1 MLQGENK
8 SQYSDN
14 SLKNTVPKT
23 CLPMLQW
30 PAIPDPRAAQA
41 LAIQFQLNQSQWWK
55 PSQLLH
61 WQLKQLGEVVEH
73 AHKNTPF
80 YQLHYKSSQIKNNLT
95 LDELRTFPL
104 VTRNDIQKSDTGL
117 RSNNI
122 PNEQGKVTELTTSGS
137 TGKPVD
143 ICKTAV
149 MGFIGQ
155 AFTLRDHDW
164 HNRELSAVFS
174 TIRHSPEE
182 CYQAP
187 HGQKQSTWGGSCH
200 GIYETGDSLRLDS
213 GCSSNEQ
220 LTWLLDNAP
229 DYLMTYSS
237 NLAALITR
245 SLSRKKIPSS
255 IKQVITLGELVP
267 TILRKELNQAWNIG
281 LTDVYSC
288 QEAGVLALQCPNNEQ
303 DMVQFCCLLFGLDQI
318 ITRDFLAKTHQC
330 LSPFKRNGQYLLLWQ
345 LQYIFGQKRLC

>member
-1 MLQGENK
+1 MFQGENK
-8 SQYSDN
+8 SQDFDS
-14 SLKNTVPKT
+14 SLKNSVPMT
-23 CLPMLQW
+23 CLPTVQW
-30 PAIPDPRAAQA
+30 PAIPDARAAQA

-61 WQLKQLGEVVEH
+61 WQLKQLNEVVEH

-80 YQLHYKSSQIKNNLT
+80 YQLHYKSSQINKSLT
-95 LDELRTFPL
+95 LDVLRALPV

-122 PNEQGKVTELTTSGS
+122 PPQHGKIIEMTTSGS

-143 ICKTAV
+143 ICKSEV
-149 MGFIGQ
+149 MGFVGQ

-182 CYQAP
+182 ASQAP
-187 HGQKQSTWGGSCH
+187 HGQQQSSWGASCS
-200 GIYETGDSLRLDS
+200 GIYQTCNSLRLDS

-220 LTWLLDNAP
+220 LTWLLENAP
-229 DYLMTYSS
+229 DYLMTYPS
-237 NLAALITR
+237 NLSALIAC
-245 SLSRKKIPSS
+245 SLNRKVKPSS
-255 IKQVITLGELVP
+255 IKQVITLGELIP
-267 TILRKELNQAWNIG
+267 TTLRKELNQAWNIN

-288 QEAGVLALQCPNNEQ
+288 QEAGVLALQCPHN
-303 DMVQFCCLLFGLDQI
+303 DHYHVQSENVLLEVLGADNQPCLQGQTGRVVISSLHNF
-318 ITRDFLAKTHQC
+318 A
-330 LSPFKRNGQYLLLWQ
+330 SP
-345 LQYIFGQKRLC
+345 